1 MSEDFKV
8 VREYNYV
15 ITIYDKKKRKIQ
27 FRDITGKDLE
37 FLERILGEEKE
48 GGLELKDAISIL
60 EKINVTPIKISRLTK
75 KDILQVFKA
84 VSENILCNYVP
95 KVKWLEVCYALQNN
109 SFVALEFF
117 ENQPMTK
124 VMAMIQV
131 HKNAVEQIKKPPQ
144 DK

>member
-75 KDILQVFKA
+75 KDILQIII
-84 VSENILCNYVP
+84 SS
-95 KVKWLEVCYALQNN
+95 YALIC
-109 SFVALEFF
+109 
-117 ENQPMTK
+117 K
-124 VMAMIQV
+124 VLIR
-131 HKNAVEQIKKPPQ
+131 KF
-144 DK
+144 